1 MRVEVWSDVVCPW
14 CYIGKRRF
22 EEAIARLHA
31 AGQGIDIEVV
41 YRAYQLDPSA
51 PPGGSVPA
59 REAYARKFGGYERA
73 DQIID
78 HVTRIAAD
86 SGIDFRMDRAIR
98 ANTMLAH
105 RALHFVLTEIGS
117 TAQAALKEE
126 LLRSYFTNGENVGD
140 IEVVLSCVERA
151 GLDVDSLRDW
161 LESDSGVTEVA
172 ADIEAAR
179 MRDISGVPAFVI
191 DDRFLIPGAQEVD
204 VFEQL
209 LTRAVNSR

>member
-105 RALHFVLTEIGS
+105 RALHFVLTEVGS

>member
-31 AGQGIDIEVV
+31 AGQGTDIEVV

-86 SGIDFRMDRAIR
+86 SGLDFRMDRAIR

-140 IEVVLSCVERA
+140 IDVVLSCVERA

-172 ADIEAAR
+172 ADIEAAQ
-179 MRDISGVPAFVI
+179 MRDITGVPAFVI

>member
-31 AGQGIDIEVV
+31 AGQGTDIEVV

-86 SGIDFRMDRAIR
+86 SGLDFRMDRAIR

-161 LESDSGVTEVA
+161 LESDSGVTDVT
-172 ADIEAAR
+172 ADIEAAQ
-179 MRDISGVPAFVI
+179 MRDITGVPAFVI